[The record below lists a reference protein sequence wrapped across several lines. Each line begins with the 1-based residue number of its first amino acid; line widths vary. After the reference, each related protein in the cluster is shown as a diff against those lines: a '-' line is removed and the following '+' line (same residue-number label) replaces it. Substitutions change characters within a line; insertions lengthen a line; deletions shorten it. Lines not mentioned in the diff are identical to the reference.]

1 MADVRWKDKTLLAYA
16 GMDTTDTMPITDTSV
31 DTDKYTTLAEVK
43 KYALENK
50 TIGGSAV
57 GDVTTNNGTQTL
69 TGKRLD
75 SPKINENVAVTAK
88 ATEINKLTGCTA
100 TTAELN
106 LTHTYAAKIPYLTD
120 VTSAIQAQIN
130 GLGLTPTAFTY
141 CYGLTFVADD
151 AEKKLSEAAIL
162 TALGIST
169 SLYYIDYTSMH
180 GTTCTVSAGTYTVID
195 DTGAAVPNVAVKWTT
210 QTTSGT
216 VHLDTLSLTGLS
228 VASSYNVAFSF
239 KIFEIPGI

>member
-1 MADVRWKDKTLLAYA
+1 MANVRVKDKTAITGA
-16 GMDTTDTMPITDTSV
+16 SVDAADVFFITDTSV
-31 DTDKYTTLAEVK
+31 DTDKKIVASELKAYILDAKTL
-43 KYALENK
+43 
-50 TIGGSAV
+50 GGSAA

-75 SPKINENVAVTAK
+75 SPKINENVAVTAT
-88 ATEINKLTGCTA
+88 ATEINKLAGCTA

-228 VASSYNVAFSF
+228 VASSYNVALSF

>member
-16 GMDTTDTMPITDTSV
+16 GMDATDTMPITDTSV

-75 SPKINENVAVTAK
+75 SPKINENVAVTAT
-88 ATEINKLTGCTA
+88 ATEINKLAGCTA

>member
-16 GMDTTDTMPITDTSV
+16 GMDTADTMPITDTSV

-69 TGKRLD
+69 TGKTLT
-75 SPKINENVAVTAK
+75 SPKVNEAVAVTAK

-106 LTHTYAAKIPYLTD
+106 LTHTYAAKIPYLVN
-120 VTSAIQAQIN
+120 VTSDIQQQIN
-130 GLGLTPTAFTY
+130 GLSIGSEFLVH
-141 CYGLTFVADD
+141 CYKLTFTASGTDKTITE
-151 AEKKLSEAAIL
+151 AEIL
-162 TALGIST
+162 TQGGFSGYVVDHESI
-169 SLYYIDYTSMH
+169 H
-180 GTTCTVSAGTYTVID
+180 GTVCSVSNGTYTVMDFI
-195 DTGAAVPNVAVKWTT
+195 GGVATVTWTT
-210 QTTSGT
+210 AGSTLI
-216 VHLDTLSLTGLS
+216 HLSEIKIGGLTNGQE
-228 VASSYNVAFSF
+228 YNVAFSY
-239 KIFEIPGI
+239 KVISST